1 MSRIAL
7 LFAMLFSMPMITACS
22 ASEQAPETPIV
33 AQQLLGSP
41 VYIQIFK
48 EERQLELYAKMGNEF
63 RLVNT
68 FPICNFSGGLG
79 PKRREGDF
87 KSPEG
92 FYSVDVRHL
101 KPDSRYYRAIN
112 IGFPNKYDQA
122 QGYSGAYLMI
132 HGECKS
138 VGCYAMTNTYM
149 DEIYRYVE
157 AAFAGGQPKVEI
169 SIYPFRLTDKNLQR
183 HRNSD
188 YVKFWRELKP
198 GYDYFVKHRQPPIVS
213 GENGQYVLSKPVD
226 STLQPAQYASTLETK
241 PKLFQDADN
250 QRSNRRTGSDKPLS
264 IMK

>member
-7 LFAMLFSMPMITACS
+7 VFAMLFSMPMITACS
-22 ASEQAPETPIV
+22 ASEQVPETPV
-33 AQQLLGSP
+33 VKQQLLGSP

-68 FPICNFSGGLG
+68 FPICKYSGGLG
-79 PKRREGDF
+79 PKRREGDL

-101 KPDSRYYRAIN
+101 KPDSKYYRAIN
-112 IGFPNKYDQA
+112 IGFPNDYDRA

-138 VGCYAMTNTYM
+138 IGCYAMTNDYM

-157 AAFAGGQPKVEI
+157 AAFAYGQSRVNI
-169 SIYPFRLTDKNLQR
+169 SIYPFRMTEQNMQR
-183 HRNSD
+183 HRSSN
-188 YVKFWRELKP
+188 YLNFWQQLKP
-198 GYDYFVKHRQPPIVS
+198 GYDYFVENRQPPMINVA
-213 GENGQYVLSKPVD
+213 NGQYVLGKPLMA
-226 STLQPAQYASTLETK
+226 SGQANRLFASTSEPAEVK
-241 PKLFQDADN
+241 
-250 QRSNRRTGSDKPLS
+250 SNPFSAAKPLTVV
-264 IMK
+264 K